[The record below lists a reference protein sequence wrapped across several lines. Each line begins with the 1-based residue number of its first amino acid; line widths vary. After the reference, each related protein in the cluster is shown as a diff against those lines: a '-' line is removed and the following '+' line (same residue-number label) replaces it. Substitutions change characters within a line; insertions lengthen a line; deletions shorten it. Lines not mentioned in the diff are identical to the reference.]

1 MAYTTPFYQKFRS
14 LLTWS
19 LAHRLTVIAV
29 TIGIFFGSLFL
40 SKFINKEFFPP
51 SVRPEL
57 LTELNLPEG
66 TSIKTTEEIALKITS
81 EIKDDPDIAS
91 VATYIGESAPR
102 FVLVAEPVQPRENY
116 AQLVILAKDVKAK
129 ERVSQKVSA
138 KSFRTY

>member
-1 MAYTTPFYQKFRS
+1 MLSWVVSATVAPVLGYEWVHPKKLAEGSAYTTPFYQKFRS

-66 TSIKTTEEIALKITS
+66 TSIKTTEEIALKLHPKLKMT
-81 EIKDDPDIAS
+81 P
-91 VATYIGESAPR
+91 
-102 FVLVAEPVQPRENY
+102 
-116 AQLVILAKDVKAK
+116 ILQV
-129 ERVSQKVSA
+129 
-138 KSFRTY
+138 